1 MDNINMNTIKTHP
14 SDRNKV
20 TITKSLNFEKIGE
33 VIIEKRTY
41 KGYTIGNIPNDFTHW
56 FNYKGLTYIIN

>member
-14 SDRNKV
+14 SDRSKV
-20 TITKSLNFEKIGE
+20 VITKTINGDTQ
-33 VIIEKRTY
+33 KRIY
-41 KGYTIGNIPNDFTHW
+41 KCYTIGNIPNDFTHW